1 MTLDE
6 LNQLEPSRA
15 DAEFRRCCGSSRWA
29 AAMTAARPF
38 KDLDLMRQRGDEIWA
53 SLGSRD
59 WLEAFAAHPKIGA
72 QGPVS
77 PWSADEQSGMQSA
90 GDDAR
95 ARLVG
100 LNAEYEAR
108 FGYIFIVCATGK
120 SPSEML
126 ALLKWRMTNDA
137 ERELPIEAGEQRKIT
152 GLRLA
157 KLVDA
162 DE

>member
-1 MTLDE
+1 MTLDA
-6 LNQLEPSRA
+6 LNRLEPSLA
-15 DAEFRRCCGSSRWA
+15 DAELRRCCGSSRWA

-38 KDLDLMRQRGDEIWA
+38 TSLDAMRRRGDEIWA
-53 SLGSRD
+53 SLGASD
-59 WLEAFAAHPKIGA
+59 WLEAFVAHPTIGE
-72 QGPVS
+72 QGLVS
-77 PWSADEQSGMQSA
+77 AWSSAEQSGMQSA
-90 GDDAR
+90 GDEAK
-95 ARLVG
+95 ARLAA

-120 SPSEML
+120 SPSEMQ

-137 ERELPIEAGEQRKIT
+137 ERELPIAAGEQRKIT

-157 KLVDA
+157 RLVDA